1 MVVHVDQLKK
11 YQRNSF
17 DNWLAETKTTG
28 ALATNDKSAK
38 QHDQKSAAAAKGPGG
53 VPTAEGAGERP
64 RRSRR
69 KHVWAADYEM
79 D

>member
-1 MVVHVDQLKK
+1 M
-11 YQRNSF
+11 
-17 DNWLAETKTTG
+17 G
-28 ALATNDKSAK
+28 ALPTNGKSAK
-38 QHDQKSAAAAKGPGG
+38 QHVLESAAAAKGPGG

-69 KHVWAADYEM
+69 KPAWATDYEM